1 MSEVDKARRALATY
15 GREGVKVHRIDVVLV
30 EGEPDSLALAL
41 ARSALAPSAFIALAS
56 ALTVCERL
64 LKESVSQPI
73 TYGADAHL
81 IAKGDAARELAKAIR
96 ESLES

>member
-1 MSEVDKARRALATY
+1 MSEVTKARQALHLYGQEEATAAIED
-15 GREGVKVHRIDVVLV
+15 G
-30 EGEPDSLALAL
+30 ATQ
-41 ARSALAPSAFIALAS
+41 RSALAPSAFIALAS
-56 ALTVCERL
+56 ALTGCERL